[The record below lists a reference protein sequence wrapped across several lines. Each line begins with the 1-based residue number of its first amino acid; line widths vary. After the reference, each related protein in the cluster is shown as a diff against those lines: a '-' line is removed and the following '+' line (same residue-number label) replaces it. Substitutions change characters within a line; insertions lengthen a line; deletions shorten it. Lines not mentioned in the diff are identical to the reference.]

1 MLSSSLRQVAI
12 KLSKQLPLR
21 VVLIVPFVL
30 QIFAAVGLTGY
41 LALRNG
47 QKAVNDL
54 ATRLQSEVSD
64 RVDQHLDS
72 YLTTPNQIN
81 QINTEA
87 IKLGW
92 LDLNDFKSAG
102 RYFWK
107 QVNVFDVGY
116 VSYALSTGEYA
127 GAGYYLDLT
136 RATIDE
142 LSPNT
147 QWKTY
152 TYATDS
158 QGNRTKVTVVL
169 DDYKPLTEA
178 WYTDTVQAGKPVW
191 SKIFQWD
198 EDPNILSI
206 TASYPLYNKTNKL
219 IGVTGVDLRLS
230 QISDFLRQLKI
241 SSSGKTFVLERS
253 GLLVGSSSSEQ
264 PYTIVKG
271 KAQRLKAVDSKDLL
285 IRATARQLIASFGN
299 LNEIKTSQI
308 LNFTLNGQRQFAQVT
323 PWRDKFGLDW
333 LIVVA
338 VPESDFME
346 QINANTR
353 MTIAL
358 CLLALV
364 VAILMGMLTAQWLTQ
379 PILRLNQA
387 AKAIAAGNLTQ
398 MVKSDRQD
406 ELGELTKSFNRMAT
420 QLDTSFGELQSLNAV
435 LTDRENQLASYNQTL
450 EQQVEERTRELT
462 QAIAQLQAA
471 QEEIIQ
477 SEKLAALGQL
487 VAGIAHEIN
496 TPLGAIQASIGNIT
510 GTLEQSLKELPL
522 LFRTLSP
529 DRLTDF
535 FTLLEL
541 AQQPRDLLSS
551 REERQLKRTL
561 KHTLAAYKLPDGNT
575 LADTLSK
582 MGIAV
587 VDPILPLLQ
596 APDAVAILDTAY
608 HLSAIQN
615 NSQNIRL
622 AVEQAAR
629 IVYALKSYI
638 HQDVSSEPIVAAIS
652 EGIDTVLT
660 LYQNQIKRGI
670 EVIKTYEAV
679 PSILCY
685 PEELVQVWSN
695 LISNAIQAMNYRGQ
709 LMIAISAQ
717 NQHILVEVSDQGY
730 GIPSAIKNKIFEPF
744 FTTKPSGEGSGL
756 GLSIVSKIVD
766 KHHGTIEVESE
777 PGHTVFRVRLPE
789 NFSRSENSL

>member
-1 MLSSSLRQVAI
+1 MLSKSLQQVAI
-12 KLSKQLPLR
+12 KSRQLPLR

-30 QIFAAVGLTGY
+30 QISIAVGLTGY

-64 RVDQHLDS
+64 RVEQHLDS

-92 LDLNDFKSAG
+92 LDLYDFKSAG

-107 QVNVFDVGY
+107 QVNIFNVGY

-127 GAGYYLDLT
+127 GAGYYRNLT
-136 RATIDE
+136 SATIDE

-147 QWKTY
+147 HWKTY

-158 QGNRTKVTVVL
+158 QGNRTKVTLVL

-178 WYTDTVQAGKPVW
+178 WYTDTIQAGKPVW
-191 SKIFQWD
+191 SKIYQWSA
-198 EDPNILSI
+198 DPDIVSI
-206 TASYPLYNKTNKL
+206 TANYPLYNNANKL
-219 IGVTGVDLRLS
+219 IGVMGVDLRLS
-230 QISDFLRQLKI
+230 QISNFLRQLKI
-241 SSSGKTFVLERS
+241 SSSGKTFMLERN
-253 GLLVGSSSSEQ
+253 GLLVGSSSTEQ
-264 PYTIVKG
+264 PYRIVKG
-271 KAQRLKAVDSKDLL
+271 KAQRLKAADSKDVL
-285 IRATARQLIASFGN
+285 IRGTARQLTASFGN
-299 LNEIKTSQI
+299 LNKIKTSQI

-338 VPESDFME
+338 VPESDFMG

-353 MTIAL
+353 MTITF

-387 AKAIAAGNLTQ
+387 AKAIAAGDLTQ
-398 MVKSDRQD
+398 TVKSDRQD

-420 QLDTSFGELQSLNAV
+420 QLGTSFSELQSLNAA
-435 LTDRENQLASYNQTL
+435 LTKSENQLASYNQTL
-450 EQQVEERTRELT
+450 EEQVKERTRELT
-462 QAIAQLQAA
+462 QAIAQLQTA

-496 TPLGAIQASIGNIT
+496 TPLGAIQASIGNIM
-510 GTLEQSLKELPL
+510 GALEQSLKDLPL
-522 LFRTLSP
+522 LFQTLSP

-541 AQQPRDLLSS
+541 AQQPRELLSS
-551 REERQLKRTL
+551 REERQLKRSL
-561 KHTLAAYKLPDGNT
+561 KHTLAAYELPDGNT
-575 LADTLSK
+575 MADTLSK

-608 HLSAIQN
+608 QLSAIQN
-615 NSQNIRL
+615 NSQNIRQ

-638 HQDVSSEPIVAAIS
+638 HQDISSEPHVAAIS
-652 EGIDTVLT
+652 VGIDTVLT

-670 EVIKTYEAV
+670 KVIKTYAAV

-709 LMIAISAQ
+709 LMITLSTQ
-717 NQHILVEVSDQGY
+717 NQHILVEVSDQGC
-730 GIPSAIKNKIFEPF
+730 GIPAAIKDRIFEPF

-766 KHHGTIEVESE
+766 KHHGTIEMESE
-777 PGHTVFRVRLPE
+777 PGHTVFRVRLPY
-789 NFSRSENSL
+789 NFSRLENSL

>member
-1 MLSSSLRQVAI
+1 MLSKSLQQVAI
-12 KLSKQLPLR
+12 KSRQLPLR

-30 QIFAAVGLTGY
+30 QVSIAVGFTGY

-54 ATRLQSEVSD
+54 ATQLQSEVSD
-64 RVDQHLDS
+64 RVAQHLDS

-92 LDLNDFKSAG
+92 LDLDNFKSAG

-116 VSYALSTGEYA
+116 ISYALSTGEYA
-127 GAGYYLDLT
+127 GSGYYRNLT
-136 RATIDE
+136 SATIDE

-158 QGNRTKVTVVL
+158 QGNRTKVTLVL

-178 WYTDTVQAGKPVW
+178 WYLDTVQAGKPVW
-191 SKIFQWD
+191 SKIYQWSA
-198 EDPNILSI
+198 DPDIVSI
-206 TASYPLYNKTNKL
+206 TANYPLYNQANKL

-241 SSSGKTFVLERS
+241 SSSGKTFVLERN
-253 GLLVGSSSSEQ
+253 GLLVGSSSTEQ

-271 KAQRLKAVDSKDLL
+271 KAQRLKAADSKDVL
-285 IRATARQLIASFGN
+285 IQGTARQLTASFGN

-353 MTIAL
+353 MTITL

-364 VAILMGMLTAQWLTQ
+364 VAILIGMLTAQWLAQ

-387 AKAIAAGNLTQ
+387 AKAIAAGDLTQ

-420 QLDTSFGELQSLNAV
+420 QLGTSFGELQSLNAA
-435 LTDRENQLASYNQTL
+435 LTKSENQLASYNQTL

-462 QAIAQLQAA
+462 QAIVQLQAA

-496 TPLGAIQASIGNIT
+496 TPLGAIQASIGNIM
-510 GTLEQSLKELPL
+510 GALEQSLKELPL
-522 LFRTLSP
+522 LFQTLSP
-529 DRLTDF
+529 DHLTDF

-541 AQQPRDLLSS
+541 AQQPKDLLSS

-561 KHTLAAYKLPDGNT
+561 KHTLVAYELPDGNA

-608 HLSAIQN
+608 QLSAIQN
-615 NSQNIRL
+615 NSQNIRQ

-638 HQDVSSEPIVAAIS
+638 HQDISSEPHVATIS
-652 EGIDTVLT
+652 AGIDTVLT

-695 LISNAIQAMNYRGQ
+695 LINNAIQAMNYRGQ

-717 NQHILVEVSDQGY
+717 NQHILVEVSDQGC
-730 GIPSAIKNKIFEPF
+730 GIPAAIKDRIFEPF

-756 GLSIVSKIVD
+756 GLSIVAKIVD
-766 KHHGTIEVESE
+766 KHHGTIEMESE
-777 PGHTVFRVRLPE
+777 PGHTVFRVRLPK
-789 NFSRSENSL
+789 NFSRLENTL